1 MHALN
6 IVQQLIRSCC
16 PCLHAARLTV
26 LLAAVGAAVR
36 ARRLTLT
43 ELGRALIG
51 SARPKHGIKRI
62 DRLLGNLG
70 YDPTYGARQL
80 RRTIQK
86 MIEDPLAE
94 TIIRGRIPEHA
105 RVEVDVEGG
114 NFVFREAETVEA
126 PLELAEH

>member
-1 MHALN
+1 MKRAFRPEFLN
-6 IVQQLIRSCC
+6 RIDDVVVFHSLSPDHIKEIIRLIVGRINKQHSERGITLS
-16 PCLHAARLTV
+16 LTEAAEV
-26 LLAAVGAAVR
+26 LLV
-36 ARRLTLT
+36 
-43 ELGRALIG
+43 E
-51 SARPKHGIKRI
+51 K
-62 DRLLGNLG
+62 G

-105 RVEVDVEGG
+105 RVEVDVDGG
-114 NFVFREAETVEA
+114 AFVFREAETVDA

>member
-1 MHALN
+1 VRRIN
-6 IVQQLIRSCC
+6 KQLAERGIEI
-16 PCLHAARLTV
+16 
-26 LLAAVGAAVR
+26 
-36 ARRLTLT
+36 TLT
-43 ELGRALIG
+43 PAAEI
-51 SARPKHGIKRI
+51 
-62 DRLLGNLG
+62 LLVEKG

-114 NFVFREAETVEA
+114 SFVFREAETVEA